1 MISVIQSAFKHIDV
15 AVTSLIDIC
24 DELSEQDLT
33 LTPIEGKPPVGEL
46 LSHLSMICRAGVYI
60 SEGASEEEMAAFY
73 EENQPRTLS
82 EIKQALIE
90 NQMYLYQRYRQF
102 NTEELLKVTDSYWG
116 ASYSRL
122 EWLLEIMGHV
132 YHHRGQLY
140 TMLTLTG
147 RESRAYCLNN

>member
-1 MISVIQSAFKHIDV
+1 MYLLIQSAFKHIDV

-24 DELSEQDLT
+24 DQLSEEDLA
-33 LTPIEGKPPVGEL
+33 LTPIEGKRPVGEL
-46 LSHLSMICRAGVYI
+46 LAHLSVICRADVYI
-60 SEGASEEEMAAFY
+60 SEGASEEEMAQFY
-73 EENQPRTLS
+73 AENQVHSLP
-82 EIKQALIE
+82 EIKQALID

-102 NTEELLKVTDSYWG
+102 NTEELLHVTDSYWG

-147 RESRAYCLNN
+147 KEPESVLFK

>member
-1 MISVIQSAFKHIDV
+1 MIQSAFKHIDV

-24 DELSEQDLT
+24 DQLSEQDLK
-33 LTPIEGKPPVGEL
+33 LTPIEGKRPVGEL
-46 LSHLSMICRAGVYI
+46 LSHLSVICRADVYI
-60 SEGASEEEMAAFY
+60 SEGASEEDMAVFY
-73 EENQPRTLS
+73 EENKPHTLCQ
-82 EIKQALIE
+82 IKQALVD

-102 NTEELLKVTDSYWG
+102 NTEELLQVTDSYWG

-140 TMLTLTG
+140 TMLNMTG
-147 RESRAYCLNN
+147 KDLKVELFE